1 MPPQMRRTSVS
12 QSDTLKFPR
21 FISGNLSEIEGPRG
35 TCPMGKHPKQ
45 SITQALQSSGPNS
58 KNKCRKGGRI

>member
-12 QSDTLKFPR
+12 QSDTLKLPR

-35 TCPMGKHPKQ
+35 ISPMGKAKHHASVAKQ
-45 SITQALQSSGPNS
+45 RAKQQE
-58 KNKCRKGGRI
+58 